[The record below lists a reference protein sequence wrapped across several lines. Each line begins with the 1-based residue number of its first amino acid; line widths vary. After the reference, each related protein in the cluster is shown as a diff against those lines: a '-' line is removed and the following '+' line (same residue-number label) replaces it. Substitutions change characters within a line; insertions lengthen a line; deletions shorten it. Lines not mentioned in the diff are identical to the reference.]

1 MKSQQEESEEAA
13 MKFLIVSGMSGAGK
27 SKAASILEDFGF
39 YCVDNMPV
47 ALIPNFA
54 EICMANQG
62 KYEKVALVTDVR
74 GGETFDKLF
83 ESLSKLEQ
91 MGCPYE
97 ILFVEASPETIVH
110 RYKESRRKHPLSSG
124 FMPIEEAVRNERQVL
139 KSVRD
144 RANYIIDTTALS
156 TAKLRDQLRKLF
168 ANGEP
173 AAQMSVNVVSFGY
186 KYGIPIEADLVLDV
200 RFLPNP
206 FYIDELRHKCG
217 LDQEV
222 YDFVFQFQQTQDFMK
237 YLERLIAFLLP
248 LYNEEGKSVLVIAV
262 GCTGGQHRSVAV
274 TKALAE
280 FIRRKGYQASES
292 HRDMTRA

>member
-1 MKSQQEESEEAA
+1 

-83 ESLSKLEQ
+83 ESLGKLEQ

-97 ILFVEASPETIVH
+97 ILFVEASPETIIH
-110 RYKESRRKHPLSSG
+110 RYKETRRMHPLGNG
-124 FMPIEEAVRNERQVL
+124 FTTIEE
-139 KSVRD
+139 
-144 RANYIIDTTALS
+144 
-156 TAKLRDQLRKLF
+156 AKLRDTLRNLF
-168 ANGEP
+168 ASEEP
-173 AAQMSVNVVSFGY
+173 AAKMAVNVISFGY

-217 LDQEV
+217 MDKEV

-248 LYNEEGKSVLVIAV
+248 LYNEEGKSALVIAV

-274 TKALAE
+274 TRALAE
-280 FIRRKGYQASES
+280 FIRRKGYQATES

>member
-168 ANGEP
+168 ASGEP

-206 FYIDELRHKCG
+206 FYIDELRHTCG

>member
-1 MKSQQEESEEAA
+1 
-13 MKFLIVSGMSGAGK
+13 
-27 SKAASILEDFGF
+27 
-39 YCVDNMPV
+39 
-47 ALIPNFA
+47 
-54 EICMANQG
+54 MANQG

-83 ESLSKLEQ
+83 ESLEKLEQ

-97 ILFVEASPETIVH
+97 ILFVEASPETIIH
-110 RYKESRRKHPLSSG
+110 RYKETRRMHPLGNG
-124 FMPIEEAVRNERQVL
+124 FTTIEEAVRYERQVL
-139 KSVRD
+139 KTVRE

-156 TAKLRDQLRKLF
+156 TAKLRDTLRNLF
-168 ANGEP
+168 ASEEP
-173 AAQMSVNVVSFGY
+173 AAQMAVNVISFGY

-217 LDQEV
+217 MDKEV

-237 YLERLIAFLLP
+237 YLERLVAFLLP
-248 LYNEEGKSVLVIAV
+248 LYNEEGKSALVIAV

-274 TKALAE
+274 TRALAE
-280 FIRRKGYQASES
+280 FIRRKGYRATES

>member
-74 GGETFDKLF
+74 GGETFNKLF

-168 ANGEP
+168 ASGEP

>member
-1 MKSQQEESEEAA
+1 MSNERVRKA

-83 ESLSKLEQ
+83 ESLEKLEQ

-97 ILFVEASPETIVH
+97 ILFVEASPETIIH
-110 RYKESRRKHPLSSG
+110 RYKETRRMHPLGNG
-124 FMPIEEAVRNERQVL
+124 FTTIEEAVRYERQVL
-139 KSVRD
+139 KTVRE

-156 TAKLRDQLRKLF
+156 TAKLRDTLRNLF
-168 ANGEP
+168 ASEEP
-173 AAQMSVNVVSFGY
+173 AAQMAVNVISFGY

-217 LDQEV
+217 VDKEV

-248 LYNEEGKSVLVIAV
+248 LYNEEGKSALVIAV

-274 TKALAE
+274 TRALAE
-280 FIRRKGYQASES
+280 FIRRKGYQATEG

>member
-168 ANGEP
+168 ASGEP

-186 KYGIPIEADLVLDV
+186 EYGIPIEADLVLDV

>member
-1 MKSQQEESEEAA
+1 

-27 SKAASILEDFGF
+27 SKTASTLEDFGF

-47 ALIPNFA
+47 MLIPNFA
-54 EICMANQG
+54 EICMANRG
-62 KYEKVALVTDVR
+62 RYEKVALVTDVR

-83 ESLSKLEQ
+83 QSLDKLKE

-97 ILFVEASPETIVH
+97 ILFVEASPETIIH
-110 RYKESRRKHPLSSG
+110 RYKESRRSHPLGSPCTSL
-124 FMPIEEAVRNERQVL
+124 EDAVRNERQVL
-139 KSVRD
+139 KAVREH
-144 RANYIIDTTALS
+144 ATYIIDTTALS
-156 TAKLRDQLRKLF
+156 TAKLRDQLRHLF
-168 ANGEP
+168 ASEEP
-173 AAQMSVNVVSFGY
+173 TAQIAVNVISFGY

-206 FYIDELRHKCG
+206 FYIDELRKKCG

-222 YDFVFQFQQTQDFMK
+222 YNYVFRFQQTQDFMK

-248 LYNEEGKSVLVIAV
+248 LYSEEGKSALVIAV

-280 FIRRKGYQASES
+280 FIRRKGYQATES

>member
-168 ANGEP
+168 ASGEP

-292 HRDMTRA
+292 HRDMPRA

>member
-110 RYKESRRKHPLSSG
+110 RYKESRRKDPLSSG

-168 ANGEP
+168 ASGEP

>member
-168 ANGEP
+168 ASGEP

-292 HRDMTRA
+292 HRDMLRA

>member
-1 MKSQQEESEEAA
+1 MSQ

-27 SKAASILEDFGF
+27 SKTASILEDFGF

-54 EICMANQG
+54 EICMANRG

-74 GGETFDKLF
+74 GGDTFDKLF
-83 ESLSKLEQ
+83 ESLGRLEQ

-97 ILFVEASPETIVH
+97 ILFVEASPETIIH
-110 RYKESRRKHPLSSG
+110 RYKESRRRHPLG
-124 FMPIEEAVRNERQVL
+124 NACTPIEEAVRSERQVL
-139 KSVRD
+139 KTVRD
-144 RANYIIDTTALS
+144 RATYIIDTTALS
-156 TAKLRDQLRKLF
+156 TAKLRDQLRQLF
-168 ANGEP
+168 ANDEP
-173 AAQMSVNVVSFGY
+173 AAKMAVNVLSFGY
-186 KYGIPIEADLVLDV
+186 KYGIPIEADLVFDV

-222 YDFVFQFQQTQDFMK
+222 YDFVFRYQQTQDFMK

-248 LYNEEGKSVLVIAV
+248 LYEEEGKSALVIAV

-274 TKALAE
+274 TRALAE
-280 FIRRKGYQASES
+280 FIRRKGYQAAEN

>member
-47 ALIPNFA
+47 ALIPKFA

-124 FMPIEEAVRNERQVL
+124 FIPIEEAVRNERQVL

-168 ANGEP
+168 ASGEP

>member
-1 MKSQQEESEEAA
+1 

-74 GGETFDKLF
+74 GGETFDNLF
-83 ESLSKLEQ
+83 ESLGNLEQ

-97 ILFVEASPETIVH
+97 ILFVEASPETIIH
-110 RYKESRRKHPLSSG
+110 RYKETRRMHPLGNG
-124 FMPIEEAVRNERQVL
+124 FTTIEEAVRYERQVL
-139 KSVRD
+139 KTVRE

-156 TAKLRDQLRKLF
+156 TAKLRDTLRNLF
-168 ANGEP
+168 ASEEP
-173 AAQMSVNVVSFGY
+173 AAKMAVNVISFGY

-217 LDQEV
+217 MDKEV

-248 LYNEEGKSVLVIAV
+248 LYNEEGKSALVIAV

-274 TKALAE
+274 TRALAE
-280 FIRRKGYQASES
+280 FIRRKGYQATES

>member
-168 ANGEP
+168 ASGEP
-173 AAQMSVNVVSFGY
+173 AAQMSANVVSFGY

>member
-1 MKSQQEESEEAA
+1 

-54 EICMANQG
+54 EICMSNQG

-74 GGETFDKLF
+74 GGERFETLF
-83 ESLSKLEQ
+83 EALEKLEQ

-97 ILFVEASPETIVH
+97 ILFVEASPETIIH
-110 RYKESRRKHPLSSG
+110 RYKETRRAHPLG
-124 FMPIEEAVRNERQVL
+124 NPCTTIEDAVRYERQVL
-139 KSVRD
+139 KSVRE
-144 RANYIIDTTALS
+144 RANFIIDTTALS
-156 TAKLRDQLRKLF
+156 TAKLRDQLRNLF
-168 ANGEP
+168 ASEVP
-173 AAQMSVNVVSFGY
+173 AAQMAVNVISFGY
-186 KYGIPIEADLVLDV
+186 KYGIPIEADLVFDV

-206 FYIDELRHKCG
+206 FYIDDLRKKCG
-217 LDQEV
+217 LDKEV
-222 YDFVFQFQQTQDFMK
+222 YDFVFQYQQTQDFMK

-248 LYNEEGKSVLVIAV
+248 LYQAEGKSVLVIGV

-274 TKALAE
+274 TRALAE
-280 FIRRKGYQASES
+280 FIRRKGYRAADS

>member
-1 MKSQQEESEEAA
+1 
-13 MKFLIVSGMSGAGK
+13 
-27 SKAASILEDFGF
+27 
-39 YCVDNMPV
+39 
-47 ALIPNFA
+47 
-54 EICMANQG
+54 MANQG

-74 GGETFDKLF
+74 GGETFNKLF
-83 ESLSKLEQ
+83 EALAKLEQ

-97 ILFVEASPETIVH
+97 ILFMEASPETIIH
-110 RYKESRRKHPLSSG
+110 RYKESRRKHPLG
-124 FMPIEEAVRNERQVL
+124 NPCTPIEDAVRSERQVL
-139 KSVRD
+139 KTVRE

-156 TAKLRDQLRKLF
+156 TAKLRGQLRHLF
-168 ANGEP
+168 ASEEP
-173 AAQMSVNVVSFGY
+173 AAQMAVNVISFGY

-206 FYIDELRHKCG
+206 FYIDELRSHCG
-217 LDQEV
+217 LDQDV

-248 LYNEEGKSVLVIAV
+248 LYSEEGKSALVIAV

-274 TKALAE
+274 TRALAE
-280 FIRRKGYQASES
+280 FIRRKGYQATES

>member
-1 MKSQQEESEEAA
+1 M
-13 MKFLIVSGMSGAGK
+13 
-27 SKAASILEDFGF
+27 
-39 YCVDNMPV
+39 
-47 ALIPNFA
+47 
-54 EICMANQG
+54 
-62 KYEKVALVTDVR
+62 
-74 GGETFDKLF
+74 F

-144 RANYIIDTTALS
+144 RANYIIDTTALP

-168 ANGEP
+168 ASGEP

>member
-168 ANGEP
+168 ASGEP

-292 HRDMTRA
+292 HRDRTRA

>member
-168 ANGEP
+168 ASGEP
-173 AAQMSVNVVSFGY
+173 AAQMSINVVSFGY

>member
-168 ANGEP
+168 ASGEP

-262 GCTGGQHRSVAV
+262 GCTGGQHRRVAV

>member
-168 ANGEP
+168 ASGEP

-262 GCTGGQHRSVAV
+262 GCTGGKHRSVAV

-292 HRDMTRA
+292 HRDRTRA

>member
-1 MKSQQEESEEAA
+1 

-47 ALIPNFA
+47 MLIPNFA
-54 EICMANQG
+54 EICMANKG
-62 KYEKVALVTDVR
+62 KYDKVALVTDVR

-83 ESLSKLEQ
+83 QSLDKLEE

-97 ILFVEASPETIVH
+97 IVYMEASPETIIH
-110 RYKESRRKHPLSSG
+110 RYKETRRMHPLGTPCTSL
-124 FMPIEEAVRNERQVL
+124 EDAVRDERQLL
-139 KSVRD
+139 KSVRK
-144 RANYIIDTTALS
+144 RATYIIDTTALS
-156 TAKLRDQLRKLF
+156 AAKLRDQLRQLF
-168 ANGEP
+168 ASEAP
-173 AAQMSVNVVSFGY
+173 AAQMTVNVISFGY

-206 FYIDELRHKCG
+206 FYIDELRSKCG
-217 LDQEV
+217 LDKEV
-222 YDFVFQFQQTQDFMK
+222 YDFVFRFQQTQDFMK

-248 LYNEEGKSVLVIAV
+248 LYSEEGKSVLVIAV

-274 TKALAE
+274 TRALAE
-280 FIRRKGYQASES
+280 FVRRKGYQAAES

>member
-1 MKSQQEESEEAA
+1 MKSRQEESEEAA

-168 ANGEP
+168 ASGEP

>member
-124 FMPIEEAVRNERQVL
+124 FIPIEEAVRNERQVL

-168 ANGEP
+168 ASGEP

>member
-1 MKSQQEESEEAA
+1 

-47 ALIPNFA
+47 PLIPNFA
-54 EICMANQG
+54 EICMANRG

-74 GGETFDKLF
+74 GGETFNKLF
-83 ESLSKLEQ
+83 EALDKLEQ

-97 ILFVEASPETIVH
+97 ILFVEGSPETIIH
-110 RYKESRRKHPLSSG
+110 RYKESRRKHPLG
-124 FMPIEEAVRNERQVL
+124 NPCTPIEDAVRSERQVL
-139 KSVRD
+139 KTVRE

-156 TAKLRDQLRKLF
+156 TAKLRDQLRHLF
-168 ANGEP
+168 ASEEP
-173 AAQMSVNVVSFGY
+173 VAQMSVNVISFGF

-206 FYIDELRHKCG
+206 FYIDELRHQCG
-217 LDQEV
+217 LDQGV

-248 LYNEEGKSVLVIAV
+248 LYNEEGKSALVIAV
-262 GCTGGQHRSVAV
+262 GCTGGQHRSVAI
-274 TKALAE
+274 TRALAE
-280 FIRRKGYQASES
+280 FIRRKGYQATES

>member
-1 MKSQQEESEEAA
+1 

-83 ESLSKLEQ
+83 ESLEKLEQ

-97 ILFVEASPETIVH
+97 ILFVEASPETIIH
-110 RYKESRRKHPLSSG
+110 RYKETRRMHPLGNG
-124 FMPIEEAVRNERQVL
+124 FTTIEEAVRYERQVL
-139 KSVRD
+139 KTVRE

-156 TAKLRDQLRKLF
+156 TAKLRDTLRNLF
-168 ANGEP
+168 ASEEP
-173 AAQMSVNVVSFGY
+173 AAQMAVNVISFGY

-217 LDQEV
+217 MDKEV

-237 YLERLIAFLLP
+237 YLERLVAFLLP
-248 LYNEEGKSVLVIAV
+248 LYNEEGKSALVIAV

-274 TKALAE
+274 TRALAE
-280 FIRRKGYQASES
+280 FIRRKGYRATES

>member
-168 ANGEP
+168 ASGES

>member
-1 MKSQQEESEEAA
+1 

-83 ESLSKLEQ
+83 ESLGKLEQ

-97 ILFVEASPETIVH
+97 ILFVEASPETIIH
-110 RYKESRRKHPLSSG
+110 RYKETRRMHPLGNG
-124 FMPIEEAVRNERQVL
+124 FTTIEEAVRYERQVL
-139 KSVRD
+139 KTVRE

-156 TAKLRDQLRKLF
+156 TAKLRDTLRNLF
-168 ANGEP
+168 ASEEP
-173 AAQMSVNVVSFGY
+173 AAKMAVNVISFGY

-217 LDQEV
+217 MDKEV

-248 LYNEEGKSVLVIAV
+248 LYMKKGKVHWSSPWAAQAASTAV
-262 GCTGGQHRSVAV
+262 
-274 TKALAE
+274 
-280 FIRRKGYQASES
+280 
-292 HRDMTRA
+292 

>member
-1 MKSQQEESEEAA
+1 ME
-13 MKFLIVSGMSGAGK
+13 FLIVSGMSGAGK

-47 ALIPNFA
+47 MLIPNFA

-62 KYEKVALVTDVR
+62 KYEKVALVTDIR
-74 GGETFDKLF
+74 GGERFDKLF
-83 ESLSKLEQ
+83 ESLDKLEQ

-110 RYKESRRKHPLSSG
+110 RYKESRRKHPIGNTWTS
-124 FMPIEEAVRNERQVL
+124 IEDAVRNERQLL

-144 RANYIIDTTALS
+144 RATYIIDTTALS
-156 TAKLRDQLRKLF
+156 TAKLRGQLRKLF
-168 ANGEP
+168 AREEP
-173 AAQMSVNVVSFGY
+173 AAQMAVNVMSFGY
-186 KYGIPIEADLVLDV
+186 KYGIPIEADLVFDV

-206 FYIDELRHKCG
+206 FYIDELKKKCG
-217 LDQEV
+217 LDREV

-248 LYNEEGKSVLVIAV
+248 LYQEEGKSALVVAV

-280 FIRRKGYQASES
+280 FVRQTGYPAAES

>member
-1 MKSQQEESEEAA
+1 MKSRQEESEEAA

-168 ANGEP
+168 ASGEP
-173 AAQMSVNVVSFGY
+173 AAQISVNVVSFGY

>member
-1 MKSQQEESEEAA
+1 

-83 ESLSKLEQ
+83 ESLGKLEQ

-97 ILFVEASPETIVH
+97 ILFVEASPETIIH
-110 RYKESRRKHPLSSG
+110 RYKETRRMHPLGNG
-124 FMPIEEAVRNERQVL
+124 FTIEEAVRYERQVL
-139 KSVRD
+139 KTVRE

-156 TAKLRDQLRKLF
+156 TAKLRDTLRNLF
-168 ANGEP
+168 ASEEP
-173 AAQMSVNVVSFGY
+173 AAKMAVNVISFGY

-217 LDQEV
+217 MDKEV

-248 LYNEEGKSVLVIAV
+248 LYNEEGKSALVIAV

-274 TKALAE
+274 TRALAE
-280 FIRRKGYQASES
+280 FIRRKGYQATES

>member
-144 RANYIIDTTALS
+144 RANYIIDTTALP

-168 ANGEP
+168 ASGEP

-280 FIRRKGYQASES
+280 FIRRKGFQVSES

>member
-110 RYKESRRKHPLSSG
+110 RYKESPRKHPLSSG

-168 ANGEP
+168 ASGEP